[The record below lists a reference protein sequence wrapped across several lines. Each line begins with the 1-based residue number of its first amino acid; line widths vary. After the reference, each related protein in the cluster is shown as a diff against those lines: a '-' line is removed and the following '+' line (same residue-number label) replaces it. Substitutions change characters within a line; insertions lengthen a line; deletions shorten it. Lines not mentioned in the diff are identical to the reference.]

1 MSAETETTAKQKEF
15 RMNHFRKLA
24 VLTLMLV
31 GFMSHRQPIA
41 AAEVRWTHSP
51 EQAIQAA
58 HSTGR
63 LIIVSVGANWCHYC
77 KEMDRDVWKHPA
89 IAKIIAEEYVPLKL
103 TDEQH
108 QELIETMQIKGYPA
122 TLIFTQ
128 DRQLVTRMD
137 GYISAEKL
145 ANTMRAIRLSRQ
157 RSPQSSTAR

>member
-1 MSAETETTAKQKEF
+1 
-15 RMNHFRKLA
+15 MNHFRKLA

-31 GFMSHRQPIA
+31 GFMSHRHPIA